1 MSAEQIG
8 VVLTLPLESLKQL
21 YYQQRAGLENR
32 EEVASQIAVSS
43 ELLDEILELFGS
55 SEITARPEHRLQV
68 FKSLIAALELI
79 TGDNSLG
86 HQSLFDL
93 RSCGRIQEVIT
104 SVINSASRPFFY
116 SDHITLEYF

>member
-1 MSAEQIG
+1 M
-8 VVLTLPLESLKQL
+8 LTLPLESLKQL

-43 ELLDEILELFGS
+43 ELLDETLALLGS
-55 SEITARPEHRLQV
+55 SEITARSEHRLQV

-86 HQSLFDL
+86 H
-93 RSCGRIQEVIT
+93 
-104 SVINSASRPFFY
+104 
-116 SDHITLEYF
+116 